1 MSDTTSTTGV
11 EPDAVRGRAVD
22 AALAI
27 IQERGPDA
35 LTLGE
40 VANRLGIAA
49 VALQRTFATY
59 DDLLEAVAERWFRA
73 KVRIMEDVVASD
85 LPPRRK
91 MYEFFARRFILLR
104 DSFRADPVLF
114 QMHCELGNQHFEVV
128 RSYVDLGDHY
138 LCEIIAEAM
147 SDGHFPGLS
156 IDEALSLINQMT
168 SAYVNIALMVMI
180 MDKLSEAKLARIV
193 DTIFDGLSA
202 EDRGAIGVKGLRAA

>member
-202 EDRGAIGVKGLRAA
+202 EDRGAIGVHGLRAA

>member
-1 MSDTTSTTGV
+1 MSATTSANGV
-11 EPDAVRGRAVD
+11 EPDPVRDRAVD

-27 IQERGPDA
+27 IQDRGPAA

-40 VANRLGIAA
+40 VANRLGIAV
-49 VALQRTFATY
+49 VALQRTFASY

-73 KVRIMEDVVASD
+73 KVRIMEEVVASD

-91 MYEFFARRFILLR
+91 MYEFFARRFVLLR
-104 DSFRADPVLF
+104 DSYRADPVLF
-114 QMHCELGNQHFEVV
+114 QMHCDLGNQHFEVV

-138 LCEIIAEAM
+138 LCEIIGEAM

-202 EDRGAIGVKGLRAA
+202 EDRGAIGVQGLRAA